1 MKGKQNQLRAKIN
14 QLLGQILKK
23 NCGVFFEWMSFSMVI
38 MTVTDTTSVSGFVKY
53 AAKHHDFVKSN
64 ILQEM

>member
-1 MKGKQNQLRAKIN
+1 
-14 QLLGQILKK
+14 
-23 NCGVFFEWMSFSMVI
+23 MVI